1 MADRA
6 KDHYEKKLGNYDDVF
21 ADIFNVLVFRG
32 EKRILDSELSTGMAR
47 SGYQVDGQFAEQER
61 DILKYWETNC
71 MKLSVL
77 GIENQ
82 TKEDPDLA
90 ARCISYDGADYRDQL
105 RDRASA
111 RRENRKRRNEGKE
124 PLPVPDFHPVV
135 TLVLYFGDNHWQGSL
150 RLKDYLKIPEG
161 MEDFVPDYRI
171 NLVEVAFLDPETV
184 RLFKSDFRF
193 VAEYFVQTRRAKE
206 ELDPV
211 FELPLDEL
219 KHVEAVID
227 LMNALT
233 NSRRFS
239 DLAKYIEDG
248 RKGTMMTYLFD
259 EAEARGIA
267 KGKAEAEANMT
278 YLFDE
283 AEARGIAKGREEGQL
298 KMLIMQ
304 SCRKLRKGKTAS
316 QIAEE
321 LEEDL
326 PVIQNIVITAADF
339 APDYDTDAIFKW
351 MVSEKVSN
359 APN

>member
-1 MADRA
+1 M
-6 KDHYEKKLGNYDDVF
+6 
-21 ADIFNVLVFRG
+21 
-32 EKRILDSELSTGMAR
+32 
-47 SGYQVDGQFAEQER
+47 
-61 DILKYWETNC
+61 
-71 MKLSVL
+71 
-77 GIENQ
+77 
-82 TKEDPDLA
+82 
-90 ARCISYDGADYRDQL
+90 
-105 RDRASA
+105 
-111 RRENRKRRNEGKE
+111 
-124 PLPVPDFHPVV
+124 
-135 TLVLYFGDNHWQGSL
+135 
-150 RLKDYLKIPEG
+150 
-161 MEDFVPDYRI
+161 PDYRI

-193 VAEYFVQTRRAKE
+193 VAEYFVQTMRAKE

-239 DLAKYIEDG
+239 DLAKFIEDG

-283 AEARGIAKGREEGQL
+283 AEARGIAKGKAEAEANMTYLFDEAEERGIAKGREEGQL
-298 KMLIMQ
+298 KILIMQ

-359 APN
+359 SPN

>member
-193 VAEYFVQTRRAKE
+193 VAE
-206 ELDPV
+206 
-211 FELPLDEL
+211 
-219 KHVEAVID
+219 
-227 LMNALT
+227 
-233 NSRRFS
+233 
-239 DLAKYIEDG
+239 
-248 RKGTMMTYLFD
+248 
-259 EAEARGIA
+259 
-267 KGKAEAEANMT
+267 
-278 YLFDE
+278 
-283 AEARGIAKGREEGQL
+283 
-298 KMLIMQ
+298 
-304 SCRKLRKGKTAS
+304 
-316 QIAEE
+316 
-321 LEEDL
+321 
-326 PVIQNIVITAADF
+326 
-339 APDYDTDAIFKW
+339 
-351 MVSEKVSN
+351 
-359 APN
+359 